1 MRLVVICLVLLDA
14 TITAQTKPSLNDFGC
29 LEGRWSGNKE
39 GRVNEEWFSAAKG
52 GSISVMFRM
61 TSGDKTMIVQLGTI
75 TEDQQGIVLR
85 TRSFGPRLQ
94 PYGEDPLELRLLA
107 LTGQTAEFINP
118 KNTKSKRTLFI
129 RDAPDILRVRSEIV
143 QDGGKEEVQE
153 LSMNRMR

>member
-61 TSGDKTMIVQLGTI
+61 TSQDKTMIVQLGTI
-75 TEDQQGIVLR
+75 TEDQQGIVVR

-94 PYGEDPLELRLLA
+94 P
-107 LTGQTAEFINP
+107 
-118 KNTKSKRTLFI
+118 
-129 RDAPDILRVRSEIV
+129 
-143 QDGGKEEVQE
+143 
-153 LSMNRMR
+153 